1 MYQTVSTFIETVY
14 SHLAKILLFL
24 FPPSQKPELPQ
35 GIAHFVTYGQC
46 MLDRLD
52 VRIFL

>member
-24 FPPSQKPELPQ
+24 FPPSQKLSQNCLPVEIQ
-35 GIAHFVTYGQC
+35 NFG
-46 MLDRLD
+46 
-52 VRIFL
+52 